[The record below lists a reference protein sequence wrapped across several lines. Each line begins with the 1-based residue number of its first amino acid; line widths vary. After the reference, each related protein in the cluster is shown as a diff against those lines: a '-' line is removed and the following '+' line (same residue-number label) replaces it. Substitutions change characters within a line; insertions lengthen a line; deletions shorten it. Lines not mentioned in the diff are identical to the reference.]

1 MENDQV
7 KKIVQMQDEQIP
19 DDEQQKLNKP
29 LEVQEGFDAD
39 DEAFLQMIV
48 SKVEAKEID
57 LYKPSSLLNNAVYG
71 KLNEKAQGKADFDSV
86 NLLSA
91 IREIYNLWKM
101 GEKNSYQIQNQVHRI
116 RMTKERLEEEAGDIY
131 II

>member
-1 MENDQV
+1 
-7 KKIVQMQDEQIP
+7 MQGEQIT

-29 LEVQEGFDAD
+29 LEVQEGFNAE
-39 DEAFLQMIV
+39 DEAFLQLIV

-57 LYKPSSLLNNAVYG
+57 LYRPSSLLNNSVYD
-71 KLNEKAQGKADFDSV
+71 KLDEKAQGKADFDAV

>member
-1 MENDQV
+1 MENDQIR
-7 KKIVQMQDEQIP
+7 KIVQMQDEQIP

-57 LYKPSSLLNNAVYG
+57 LYKPSSLLNNVVYD
-71 KLNEKAQGKADFDSV
+71 KLNEKAQGKADFDAV

-116 RMTKERLEEEAGDIY
+116 RLTKERLEEEAGDIY